1 MKRIITIL
9 LLIGF
14 FFSFI
19 QLEAT
24 ENIQKNKKS
33 ERIEKRELKR
43 MKEDPK
49 AGEQGSKASNEL
61 QSNNDQTKKEIEIKE
76 HTANKNKKVKRF
88 STDDKLPQTIRKRN
102 IP

>member
-14 FFSFI
+14 FLSFI
-19 QLEAT
+19 QLKAT
-24 ENIQKNKKS
+24 ENIQKTKKS

-43 MKEDPK
+43 TKGDHR
-49 AGEQGSKASNEL
+49 AGKQGSKASNEF
-61 QSNNDQTKKEIEIKE
+61 QSDEHTKKEIEIKE

-88 STDDKLPQTIRKRN
+88 STDDKLPQTIQKRN